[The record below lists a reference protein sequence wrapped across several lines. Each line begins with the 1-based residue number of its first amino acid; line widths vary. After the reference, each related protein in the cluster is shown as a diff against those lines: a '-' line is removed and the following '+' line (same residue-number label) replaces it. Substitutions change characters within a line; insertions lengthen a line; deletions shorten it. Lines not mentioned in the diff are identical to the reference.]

1 MQTLEA
7 ISFSERQRVLED
19 QLVSLEAAVAAET
32 AIGVAA
38 RVGGGSA
45 SVGTTADAG
54 MRRTAVVSAKRLQ
67 NRLLSLHSAAEA
79 IDPWLAEPIG
89 DLLLLTA
96 RRSLLTDADIAAT
109 MVAVRSGLAEL
120 AERELTGV

>member
-1 MQTLEA
+1 MPTLEA

-19 QLVSLEAAVAAET
+19 QLASLEAAVAAET
-32 AIGVAA
+32 EIGVAA
-38 RVGGGSA
+38 RGDGGSTF
-45 SVGTTADAG
+45 SGTAVDAG

-96 RRSLLTDADIAAT
+96 RRSLLTDTDIAAT
-109 MVAVRSGLAEL
+109 MATVRSGLAEL